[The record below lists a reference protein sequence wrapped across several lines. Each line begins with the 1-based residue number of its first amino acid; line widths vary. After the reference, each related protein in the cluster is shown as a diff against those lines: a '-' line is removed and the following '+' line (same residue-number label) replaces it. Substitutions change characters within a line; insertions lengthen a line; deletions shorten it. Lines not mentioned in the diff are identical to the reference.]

1 MKGRITMTNPL
12 YQEQMNNNINNYLH
26 NPLQFLTQRGANI
39 PQQYANDP
47 HGFVQYLL
55 NNNKISQSRLNQA
68 IQQAQQMGIKL

>member
-1 MKGRITMTNPL
+1 MANPL
-12 YQEQMNNNINNYLH
+12 FQEQMTNGLNSYLR

-39 PQQYANDP
+39 PQKYANDP
-47 HGFVQYLL
+47 QGFVQYLL

>member
-1 MKGRITMTNPL
+1 MANPL
-12 YQEQMNNNINNYLH
+12 YQEQMNNNINNYLR

-55 NNNKISQSRLNQA
+55 NKSGTR
-68 IQQAQQMGIKL
+68 